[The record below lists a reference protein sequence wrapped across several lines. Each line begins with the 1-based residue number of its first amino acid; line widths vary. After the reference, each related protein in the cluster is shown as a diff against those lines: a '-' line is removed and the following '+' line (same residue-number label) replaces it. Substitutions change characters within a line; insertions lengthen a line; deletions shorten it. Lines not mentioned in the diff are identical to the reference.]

1 MSDLTKP
8 QVRKHKIDLAR
19 LFKNNKHYMC
29 VHEDIAITII
39 IQSRLSDQKTIKL
52 RADLGF
58 NQINLIL
65 KKEQSVLIP
74 LLKAF
79 SAEKNKTAEQSLKKR
94 KSKNLYVSEHKF
106 AIEIDEK
113 GHTDRNHDDE
123 NERQT
128 KIEKHSDC
136 KFFHRINPDA
146 EGFNIFVEIS
156 KIQNCIIQSTEE
168 NKIKEQKDKTKKL
181 ENKIKEQK
189 SKFVK
194 ELLSYLSS
202 ISMTLKHIKHFLK
215 KILPT
220 LLI

>member
-1 MSDLTKP
+1 MY
-8 QVRKHKIDLAR
+8 
-19 LFKNNKHYMC
+19 F
-29 VHEDIAITII
+29 
-39 IQSRLSDQKTIKL
+39 
-52 RADLGF
+52 
-58 NQINLIL
+58 
-65 KKEQSVLIP
+65 
-74 LLKAF
+74 
-79 SAEKNKTAEQSLKKR
+79 
-94 KSKNLYVSEHKF
+94 SEHKL
-106 AIEIDEK
+106 AVEIDEK
-113 GHTDRNHDDE
+113 WHTDRNQDKE